1 MVCGVVILI
10 AGGAQLIRLSRSQDR
25 VEVLSEGQAAVVGA
39 AQAKVVSSRI
49 TGQQVEVT
57 VEVTPPAAGV
67 TAGLTAAE
75 PWSLLVGG
83 TLVAPQTEAGSCR
96 DRPLDGGTSG
106 PIRCTVIFGVGPG
119 TKTLAFRW
127 GDTQRQWQ
135 LSV

>member
-1 MVCGVVILI
+1 MVCGLVILM

-25 VEVLSEGQAAVVGA
+25 VEVLSEGQAAMVGD

-49 TGQQVEVT
+49 SGQQVEVA

-67 TAGLTAAE
+67 AAGMTAAE

-83 TLVAPQTEAGSCR
+83 ALVAPQTEAGSCR
-96 DRPLDGGTSG
+96 ELPLAGGASG
-106 PIRCTVIFGVGPG
+106 PISCTVVFGAGEG

-127 GDTQRQWQ
+127 GNTQRQWQ
-135 LSV
+135 LAV

>member
-1 MVCGVVILI
+1 MICGLVILM

-25 VEVLSEGQAAVVGA
+25 VEVLSEGQAAVVGE

-49 TGQQVEVT
+49 MGQQVEVT
-57 VEVTPPAAGV
+57 VEVTPPATGV
-67 TAGLTAAE
+67 TAGLSAAE

-96 DRPLDGGTSG
+96 DLPLDGGASG
-106 PIRCTVIFGVGPG
+106 PISCTVVFGAGAG

-135 LSV
+135 LTV